1 MLVIIMEHNQTFF
14 EMEAEVINGMAH
26 PIRLEILELL
36 RDGEVCVCHIQAML
50 GQRQAYI
57 SQHLNV
63 LRKAGLVTSRRD
75 GLRVYYQASD
85 PKVIEMLDK
94 VRELLEALGMWQPSA
109 LGGADFAQRKT
120 SCHCPQCSPEPDDT
134 ANAEMELE
142 RA

>member
-1 MLVIIMEHNQTFF
+1 MLLLTMEHNQTFF
-14 EMEAEVINGMAH
+14 KMEAEVINGMAH

-50 GQRQAYI
+50 NQRQAYI

-85 PKVIEMLDK
+85 AKVFEMLDQ
-94 VRELLEALGMWQPSA
+94 VRTMLEKLGRWQPGVSGKDE
-109 LGGADFAQRKT
+109 LAQYNQ
-120 SCHCPQCSPEPDDT
+120 SCHCPQCSPQPNET
-134 ANAEMELE
+134 AITRMELE
-142 RA
+142 HA

>member
-1 MLVIIMEHNQTFF
+1 MLVIIMEHNQTYF

-85 PKVIEMLDK
+85 PKVLETLDQ
-94 VRELLEALGMWQPSA
+94 VRSMLEALGMWQP
-109 LGGADFAQRKT
+109 GAMGAADPVQRKR
-120 SCHCPQCSPEPDDT
+120 SCHCPQCSPQPNET
-134 ANAEMELE
+134 ILTGMELE
-142 RA
+142 HA

>member
-1 MLVIIMEHNQTFF
+1 MLILTMENNQTFF
-14 EMEAEVINGMAH
+14 KMEAEVINGMAH

-50 GQRQAYI
+50 NQRQAYI

-85 PKVIEMLDK
+85 PKVFETLDQ
-94 VRELLEALGMWQPSA
+94 VRSMLEALGRWQPGA
-109 LGGADFAQRKT
+109 LGATDLARRRQ
-120 SCHCPQCSPEPDDT
+120 SCNCPQCSPQPNET
-134 ANAEMELE
+134 VLNGMELE
-142 RA
+142 SA